1 MKRPLD
7 LRLYAI
13 VDVTPAGL
21 AVRLETIAACLAAG
35 VTLLQV
41 RGKDASARALRAAT
55 RAAVGLAHARGV
67 PVLVNDRPD
76 VARSAGADG
85 VHLGQSDMPTTV
97 VRRLWPDL
105 RIGVSVHDEAEQ
117 RAAESAG
124 ADYLASGSLYPTGS
138 KSDATP
144 LDHAMFRSMAAGTSL
159 PLVGIG
165 GITAE
170 RAAEVAALGAAGVAV
185 ISGLW
190 AAPDPA
196 AATRLYRRAFP

>member
-1 MKRPLD
+1 MRQPLD

-13 VDVTPAGL
+13 VDVTADGL
-21 AVRLETIAACLAAG
+21 AVRRETIAACLAAG

-41 RGKDASARALRAAT
+41 RGKNVSARALRAAT
-55 RAAVGLAHARGV
+55 RVAIELAHPRGV

-85 VHLGQSDMPTTV
+85 VHLGQSDLPATV
-97 VRRLWPDL
+97 VRRIWPDL
-105 RIGVSVHDEAEQ
+105 CFGVSVHDEVEL
-117 RAAESAG
+117 RAAQSAG
-124 ADYLASGSLYPTGS
+124 ADYLASGSLYPTGT
-138 KSDATP
+138 KLDATP
-144 LDHAMFRSMAAGTSL
+144 LDHAIFRGLAAATGL

-185 ISGLW
+185 IGGLW
-190 AAPDPA
+190 AAPDPVV
-196 AATRLYRRAFP
+196 ATHLYRRAFP

>member
-1 MKRPLD
+1 MRRPLD

-13 VDVTPAGL
+13 VDVTADGL
-21 AVRLETIAACLAAG
+21 AVRRETIAACLAAG

-41 RGKDASARALRAAT
+41 RGKNVSARALRAAT
-55 RAAVGLAHARGV
+55 RVAIELAHPRGV

-85 VHLGQSDMPTTV
+85 VHLGQSDLPATV
-97 VRRLWPDL
+97 VRRIWPDL
-105 RIGVSVHDEAEQ
+105 CFGVSVHDEVEL
-117 RAAESAG
+117 RAAQSAG
-124 ADYLASGSLYPTGS
+124 ADYLASGSLYPTGT
-138 KSDATP
+138 KLDATP
-144 LDHAMFRSMAAGTSL
+144 LDHAIFRGLAAATGL

-185 ISGLW
+185 IGGLW
-190 AAPDPA
+190 AAPDPVV
-196 AATRLYRRAFP
+196 ATHLYRRAFP